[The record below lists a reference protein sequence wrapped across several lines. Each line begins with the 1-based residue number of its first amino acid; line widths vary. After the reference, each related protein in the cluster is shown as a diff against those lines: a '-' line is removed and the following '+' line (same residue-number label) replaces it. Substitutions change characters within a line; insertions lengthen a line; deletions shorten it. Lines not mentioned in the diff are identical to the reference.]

1 MGRKQTEMP
10 GHPTYPGEGGG
21 QPKLSNPHL
30 PSGLPPGLSDQ
41 DTKGTKN
48 TSLLQKQ
55 ATPAAEETAE
65 SGVRSGSQSRKRCGM
80 HTGRGRIASAPQESG
95 VSGSNAD
102 SRNTASLWGSGPSRE
117 TPPQTA

>member
-65 SGVRSGSQSRKRCGM
+65 SGGAIRFSEQEEVWDAHRPGQDRISPAGERS
-80 HTGRGRIASAPQESG
+80 
-95 VSGSNAD
+95 
-102 SRNTASLWGSGPSRE
+102 LRE
-117 TPPQTA
+117 QCRL